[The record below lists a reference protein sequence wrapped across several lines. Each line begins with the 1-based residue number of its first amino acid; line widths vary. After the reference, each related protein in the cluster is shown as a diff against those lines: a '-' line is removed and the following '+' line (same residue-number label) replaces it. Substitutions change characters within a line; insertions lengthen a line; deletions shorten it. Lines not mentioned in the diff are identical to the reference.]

1 MTNETTQP
9 AQLMTRVT
17 DALRRGSG
25 VARPHEAHDD
35 ADTRTAAAI
44 AAARRFWD
52 GRGRGAAP
60 RDRRRR

>member
-1 MTNETTQP
+1 
-9 AQLMTRVT
+9 MTRVT